1 MNYFESIN
9 LTEMS
14 FYATVHTFYIDLC
27 IVCKYHKDVINL
39 EEVEKRRKKKVG
51 NQAYLNSNMSILT
64 PVKCTSCERLES
76 KMFGFISRH
85 WYSLG
90 FTKGT
95 KLSTMDTRLN
105 AKSSTEILRRLRK
118 GARLSLEQENRTVA
132 DENVVLWTKF
142 SKLVNVAKC

>member
-1 MNYFESIN
+1 MCVDFIFECFIDLLTAAKREFSTRSIN

-39 EEVEKRRKKKVG
+39 EEVEKRCKDQLYKIDR
-51 NQAYLNSNMSILT
+51 
-64 PVKCTSCERLES
+64 
-76 KMFGFISRH
+76 
-85 WYSLG
+85 YSLG

>member
-51 NQAYLNSNMSILT
+51 NQAYLNSNMFILT
-64 PVKCTSCERLES
+64 PVKCTPCERLEA
-76 KMFGFISRH
+76 KMFGFINRH
-85 WYSLG
+85 WRVLLYQGCLR
-90 FTKGT
+90 FNVGT
-95 KLSTMDTRLN
+95 RIKL
-105 AKSSTEILRRLRK
+105 
-118 GARLSLEQENRTVA
+118 
-132 DENVVLWTKF
+132 
-142 SKLVNVAKC
+142 